1 MAPPNPQAA
10 AGAADAHRPVSGTGH
25 QPSASFRRL
34 AQANLAAQAAEQI
47 ALAATPIAAVQL
59 LGAGVAETGAMA
71 AVQTLPF
78 LLLAL
83 PAGLW
88 VDRHRRVPLM
98 VAAELLRAATLLVL
112 LVAAL
117 TGGLSVALM
126 ALCGGIGAIGT
137 VVFSVAAPTLVP
149 DLVARDRMAHANGR
163 LELARSV
170 AFAGGPAIAGA
181 AVAWLSPAAAFGL
194 AAVMSAGAAWRLRA
208 IAELP
213 RPQRPARHPWVEVRE
228 GASAVWRHALL
239 RPLLATS
246 VVWGLSWFV
255 LQAAYVPYAMGHLAL
270 GAGVVGLTL
279 AAYGIGMV
287 VGALLAPRVVA
298 ALPYG
303 RAVLCGPL
311 GSVLAA
317 LLLLATLAWPSA
329 ALAAAGYFM
338 FGAGPIIWTITT
350 TTLRQALTPAALLGR
365 VGAVFLTVNTGVLA
379 LGALAGS
386 ALGLLL
392 GPDAAGPACM
402 GVMALGFG
410 LQAWVVAR
418 SPIPSLARLPDR
430 LPPVA
435 STRDS
440 VTAA

>member
-1 MAPPNPQAA
+1 MTPTLPTLETPAIAPFE
-10 AGAADAHRPVSGTGH
+10 R
-25 QPSASFRRL
+25 SFTRL
-34 AQANLAAQAAEQI
+34 AQANLAAQAAEQV
-47 ALAATPIAAVQL
+47 ALAAAPIAAVQL
-59 LGAGVAETGAMA
+59 LGAGIAETGVMA
-71 AVQTLPF
+71 ALQTLPF

-98 VAAELLRAATLLVL
+98 VAAEGLRGVALLVL
-112 LVAAL
+112 LAAAL
-117 TGGLSVALM
+117 AGQLSVPLM
-126 ALCGGIGAIGT
+126 ALCGLVGAIGT

-149 DLVARDRMAHANGR
+149 DLVARERLARANGR
-163 LELARSV
+163 LELARSI

-194 AAVMSAGAAWRLRA
+194 SAALSLWAAWRLHG
-208 IAELP
+208 IQEPP
-213 RPQRPARHPWVEVRE
+213 RPARPARHPWTEVRE
-228 GASAVWRHALL
+228 GAAAVWHHQLL
-239 RPLLATS
+239 RPLLLTS

-255 LQAAYVPYAMGHLAL
+255 LQAAYVPFAMGHLGLSAE
-270 GAGVVGLTL
+270 VVGLTL

-317 LLLLATLAWPSA
+317 LLLLATLAWPGA

-350 TTLRQALTPAALLGR
+350 TTLRQAVTPPALLGR
-365 VGAVFLTVNTGVLA
+365 VGAVFLTVNTGVRP

-386 ALGLLL
+386 AVGLML

-402 GVMALGFG
+402 AVMALGFG
-410 LQAWVVAR
+410 LQAWVVIR
-418 SPIPSLARLPDR
+418 SPIPSLARLPAQ
-430 LPPVA
+430 PPAVA
-435 STRDS
+435 PTRDS
-440 VTAA
+440 ADNTGP